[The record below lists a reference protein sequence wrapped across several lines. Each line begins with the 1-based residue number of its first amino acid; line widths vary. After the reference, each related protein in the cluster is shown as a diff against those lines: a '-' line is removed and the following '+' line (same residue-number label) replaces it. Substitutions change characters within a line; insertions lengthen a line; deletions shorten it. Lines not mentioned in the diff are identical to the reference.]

1 MTARY
6 ECTLSPELLEKA
18 VTELNEPR
26 DNAERLKAIDELR
39 NSYNAEKY
47 GPLIRDD
54 DGFILRFLRAKKFN
68 QKKALTVLQNY
79 HAIQKEFC
87 ELFIKVN
94 NPIILQPLIN
104 SQVVLTLEGLA
115 KDGASCLWV
124 RMGLLDKNIDMY
136 DLMAYSILVIEKLL
150 ESEACQINGLHDIE
164 DLENFNIGVILKIS
178 PFALARMN
186 SIWQDAMPLRFKS
199 IHLLNEG
206 KVYDVLFNLC
216 KPFLKQKII
225 DRIHTHGSDVN
236 GLHEF
241 VDQAVLPPELGGTGP
256 DGESTGK
263 WWIEKLT
270 EDWTKDTAL

>member
-1 MTARY
+1 MTTRY

-18 VTELNEPR
+18 VTELHEPR
-26 DNAERLKAIDELR
+26 DNAERLKAIDELK

-79 HAIQKEFC
+79 HSVKKEFHQI
-87 ELFIKVN
+87 FDKVH
-94 NPIILQPLIN
+94 NPAVLEPLIN
-104 SQVVLTLEGLA
+104 SHVILTFQGQA
-115 KDGASCLWV
+115 KDGAGIMWY
-124 RMGLLDKNIDMY
+124 RPGMLDREIDIY
-136 DLMAYSILVIEKLL
+136 DLMAYSVLTIEKML
-150 ESEACQINGLHDIE
+150 ESEACQINGLASVE
-164 DLENFNIGVILKIS
+164 DLEHFSISMLFKIS
-178 PFALARMN
+178 PIALARMN
-186 SIWQDAMPLRFKS
+186 SIWQDAMPLRFKAVH
-199 IHLLNEG
+199 ILNEG
-206 KVYDVLFNLC
+206 KVYDIILALF

-225 DRIHTHGSDVN
+225 DRIHTHGSKIN
-236 GLHEF
+236 SLHEF